1 MKKVLLML
9 ALVLM
14 VAGAFAQSN
23 RSNAT
28 PAPAP
33 KADTVKPA
41 PTPAKANATASVQ
54 TLKIATSKEVE
65 QAPDVVLAK
74 GNYFTG
80 EVLVVNQSKIF
91 LTTQDNIFVW
101 LKDGKAVEIKMIKPS
116 VYTGMIMANGHK
128 VYDQWPMVLKI
139 GKEDFLVYY
148 FATSGGG
155 YYGLPNGTIQKER
168 KMKQSGVIRSQ
179 WLTDKEGVKE
189 ISSLKQL
196 IEEMDKAATDY

>member
-1 MKKVLLML
+1 MKKVLLIV
-9 ALVLM
+9 AIVSM
-14 VAGAFAQSN
+14 VAGAFAQNN
-23 RSNAT
+23 RNAT
-28 PAPAP
+28 PKTAT
-33 KADTVKPA
+33 DTVKPA
-41 PTPAKANATASVQ
+41 TAKAATTAAVPAQ

-155 YYGLPNGTIQKER
+155 WYGLPNGTIQKEK

>member
-1 MKKVLLML
+1 MKKVLLLL
-9 ALVLM
+9 AFVLM
-14 VAGAFAQSN
+14 VAGASAQSN

-28 PAPAP
+28 PTQ

-41 PTPAKANATASVQ
+41 APAKSSAAATAPAP
-54 TLKIATSKEVE
+54 TMKIATSKEVE
-65 QAPDVVLAK
+65 QAPDVVLAT

-80 EVLVVNQSKIF
+80 EVLVVGQSKIF
-91 LTTQDNIFVW
+91 ITTQDNIFVW
-101 LKDGKAVEIKMIKPS
+101 LRDGKAVEYKMIKPS

-155 YYGLPNGTIQKER
+155 YYGLPNGTIQKEK
-168 KMKQSGVIRSQ
+168 KMKQSGVVRSQ

-189 ISSLKQL
+189 ISSLKKL
-196 IEEMDKAATDY
+196 IEEMEKASVDY

>member
-9 ALVLM
+9 AFVLM
-14 VAGAFAQSN
+14 VAGAYAQSTAK
-23 RSNAT
+23 AT
-28 PAPAP
+28 PKTAT
-33 KADTVKPA
+33 ADTTKPA
-41 PTPAKANATASVQ
+41 TAKATTTATVPAQ

-65 QAPDVVLAK
+65 QAPDVILAK

-128 VYDQWPMVLKI
+128 VYDQWPMVMRI

-155 YYGLPNGTIQKER
+155 YYGLPNGTIQKEK

>member
-1 MKKVLLML
+1 MKKVLL
-9 ALVLM
+9 LVAIVSM
-14 VAGAFAQSN
+14 VAGTFAQTN
-23 RSNAT
+23 RSAT
-28 PAPAP
+28 PKTAT
-33 KADTVKPA
+33 DTVKPA
-41 PTPAKANATASVQ
+41 TAATTTATVPAQ

-80 EVLVVNQSKIF
+80 EVLVVGQSKIF
-91 LTTQDNIFVW
+91 ITNQDNIFVW
-101 LKDGKAVEIKMIKPS
+101 LRDGKAVEIKMIKPS

-155 YYGLPNGTIQKER
+155 YYGLPNGTIQKEK